1 MDSIQTA
8 SSKKRLWASWIVGG
22 LPAVFL
28 LLDASM
34 KLVKPAA
41 VVEGSL
47 KVGFP
52 ESTLIGIGIALL
64 ISTLLYMVPRTAVL
78 GAIMLTGYLGGA
90 VATNVRV
97 SGPVFNIV
105 FPIIFAALLWGGI
118 WLRDRRLQELLPV
131 RAQ

>member
-8 SSKKRLWASWIVGG
+8 SSKKRLWASWIIGG

>member
-1 MDSIQTA
+1 
-8 SSKKRLWASWIVGG
+8 
-22 LPAVFL
+22 
-28 LLDASM
+28 
-34 KLVKPAA
+34 